1 MRHLLTDWSDETKY
15 FLSMSVTILLLVA
28 LVFYIFSEPEEP
40 IVFDFE
46 AELQQC
52 MDESDHQFRLCV
64 DDMTERFKNP
74 ED

>member
-1 MRHLLTDWSDETKY
+1 MRWERSELEATGAMVATLM
-15 FLSMSVTILLLVA
+15 LIVTLG
-28 LVFYIFSEPEEP
+28 FYIFSEPEEP

-64 DDMTERFKNP
+64 DDMTKRFKHP